1 MISTFTNWL
10 KNAFSKISSF
20 LIWIKSRTI
29 ESISIQNNQAT
40 FTFPEIIEEKL
51 DVLQPSLRAEAGFL
65 FESECYLAL
74 KAKGLQDKTI
84 NFNETLY
91 NQQKETLTDIYN
103 TIKEHANILAE
114 QMISNAQKL
123 LPAPIIAVQYKG
135 GRTITKAGQ
144 FSRAD
149 AADII
154 LLCAPETKKTLGYS
168 IKYYKQQPSKLLLSN
183 ISVSSLMQILGQDK
197 DTWDELRIQRLQT
210 RMPKVKISK
219 MIYDVF
225 KNYKTPEKFT
235 DLLNYLIT
243 GYGYTSLAIFTKD
256 NAEAIFSDQ
265 IFEKDFQINNT
276 IIYPKAPAKV
286 SLSRTKQTIFLE
298 YKTDNNTYTL
308 IFYPNVPKWT
318 VDVSLRY

>member
-1 MISTFTNWL
+1 
-10 KNAFSKISSF
+10 
-20 LIWIKSRTI
+20 
-29 ESISIQNNQAT
+29 
-40 FTFPEIIEEKL
+40 
-51 DVLQPSLRAEAGFL
+51 
-65 FESECYLAL
+65 
-74 KAKGLQDKTI
+74 
-84 NFNETLY
+84 
-91 NQQKETLTDIYN
+91 
-103 TIKEHANILAE
+103 
-114 QMISNAQKL
+114 
-123 LPAPIIAVQYKG
+123 
-135 GRTITKAGQ
+135 
-144 FSRAD
+144 
-149 AADII
+149 
-154 LLCAPETKKTLGYS
+154 
-168 IKYYKQQPSKLLLSN
+168 
-183 ISVSSLMQILGQDK
+183 
-197 DTWDELRIQRLQT
+197 
-210 RMPKVKISK
+210 